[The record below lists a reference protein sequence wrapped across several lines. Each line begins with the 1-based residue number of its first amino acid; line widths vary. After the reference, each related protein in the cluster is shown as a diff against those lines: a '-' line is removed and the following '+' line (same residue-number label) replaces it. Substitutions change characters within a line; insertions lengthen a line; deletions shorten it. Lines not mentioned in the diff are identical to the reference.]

1 MTLKSG
7 KEGLNVKNIF
17 CIDLEDWFH
26 QSLVSPEY
34 FNVRSTVERNAER
47 LLEIFAL
54 TGTTATFFC
63 LGQIAEK
70 NPDLIRRIA
79 SRGHEI
85 ASHGYDHKIIYKQS
99 PEEFKEDVKKSMILI
114 SDACGKAVKGF
125 RAPSWSITKDSL
137 WALDILQEL
146 GFLYDSSIFPTDNFL
161 YGIPDASRYIN
172 HLVVNGKPFLEV
184 PPSTF
189 RFFNKTYGFSGG
201 FYFRAL
207 PEFFIRGCTN
217 RSNRLGYPAIFY
229 LHPVEIDKN
238 IERVSNRLIDKTILE
253 FGINRCEKKLLHIL
267 QRYEFDSI
275 ENTIN
280 LQS

>member
-1 MTLKSG
+1 M
-7 KEGLNVKNIF
+7 KNIF

-47 LLEIFAL
+47 LLDIFAM
-54 TGTTATFFC
+54 TNTTATFFC
-63 LGQIAEK
+63 LGQVAEN
-70 NPDLIRRIA
+70 NPDLIRRIS

-85 ASHGYDHKIIYKQS
+85 ASHGYDHQIIYKQT
-99 PEEFKEDVKKSMILI
+99 PEEFREDVKKSMVLI

-125 RAPSWSITKDSL
+125 RAPSWSITKESL

-172 HLVVNGKPFLEV
+172 HLTVNGKPFLEV

-189 RFFNKTYGFSGG
+189 RFFSKTYGFSGG

-207 PEFFIRGCTN
+207 PEMFIRGCTSRTN
-217 RSNRLGYPAIFY
+217 RMGYPAIFY

-238 IERVSNRLIDKTILE
+238 IEHVSNRLIDKTILE
-253 FGINRCEKKLLHIL
+253 FGINRCEKKLMHIL

-280 LQS
+280 LQP